1 MGLFEGQPRFPNL
14 KQNQLHC
21 CGTMYVHPCW
31 GANSCVRYRQGAIIH
46 KTSPQKTQQCSMSAQ
61 AVAHVAGNRLASSPE
76 RTWGLRPRTARDSMS
91 IPSCWP
97 PQLPSLP
104 FSSNVPLLSIF
115 SPPGRILTGPSE
127 DASTECPE
135 CSLQKDWLS
144 APLIISESTL

>member
-61 AVAHVAGNRLASSPE
+61 AVAHVAGNRLASSLFCECSQGHATAFIWRSEDILQESVFFHHVGPGY
-76 RTWGLRPRTARDSMS
+76 RTQNWQQM
-91 IPSCWP
+91 PSPCKP
-97 PQLPSLP
+97 VNTHFPLQR
-104 FSSNVPLLSIF
+104 FSCLNRIGNTLEPLLTF
-115 SPPGRILTGPSE
+115 
-127 DASTECPE
+127 
-135 CSLQKDWLS
+135 
-144 APLIISESTL
+144 